1 MARKFITE
9 RRPTASRGVQRSPED
24 RRMPVDVKYSL
35 EEALEIFVQ
44 AKEAEGLRPRTIKDY
59 RQHISYLREF
69 LSEEYPEVIED
80 INALTA
86 QIIRAYINYLR
97 KDRRPYEGAE
107 HRKVVEREGLS
118 VNTINMRLRTLKT
131 MCRFWYAEGITGKN
145 AMESV
150 KPVRDD
156 QQKEVRGLTD
166 EEIGKIFNALDDRQ
180 FAEWRDKVLMYLML
194 DTGLRPEEAVS
205 VHISQFDFRS
215 MSVLVPSQ
223 IAKNRKERE
232 IPISREVGRMVRELY
247 EEIRQYFGEPD
258 QVFMNAYGDP
268 FTADAFRKRLNRM
281 KVRLK
286 LDELHPH
293 MFRHTFA
300 RNYLLNGGDIF
311 TLQKILDHADIKTT
325 RKYVQMSNADVK
337 AQHNK
342 YSPIRK
348 FLRR

>member
-1 MARKFITE
+1 
-9 RRPTASRGVQRSPED
+9 
-24 RRMPVDVKYSL
+24 
-35 EEALEIFVQ
+35 
-44 AKEAEGLRPRTIKDY
+44 
-59 RQHISYLREF
+59 
-69 LSEEYPEVIED
+69 
-80 INALTA
+80 
-86 QIIRAYINYLR
+86 
-97 KDRRPYEGAE
+97 
-107 HRKVVEREGLS
+107 
-118 VNTINMRLRTLKT
+118 
-131 MCRFWYAEGITGKN
+131 
-145 AMESV
+145 MESV

-311 TLQKILDHADIKTT
+311 TLQKILDHADI
-325 RKYVQMSNADVK
+325 
-337 AQHNK
+337 
-342 YSPIRK
+342 
-348 FLRR
+348 